1 MRATESYHT
10 ACPRAVA
17 SLQQSALFSAS
28 SLIGPC
34 AHIITVRIDTPA
46 GMGIRGTG
54 DQDNSRGRLSHR
66 GDLSFKSLRVHHNCR
81 ICKPL
86 TRGAPWPKTITA
98 TLVEKTPTAAPHWS
112 RSASWLE
119 FENRGLRA
127 LGPDQLRA
135 GRYALVDLLSAAS
148 QARLCAAAAR
158 RRTLDRVT
166 QR

>member
-86 TRGAPWPKTITA
+86 TRGAVAENDNRDSGRENTNRRA
-98 TLVEKTPTAAPHWS
+98 SLV
-112 RSASWLE
+112 
-119 FENRGLRA
+119 A
-127 LGPDQLRA
+127 LGIVIGIRKSRIACSRA
-135 GRYALVDLLSAAS
+135 GPIACRSIRPRRLIERCQPSAALRCGRPTPH
-148 QARLCAAAAR
+148 ARSRHAA
-158 RRTLDRVT
+158 
-166 QR
+166 